1 MLKIHEQ
8 YIGDGVY
15 AWTDGYHIW
24 LKTERDGREHT
35 IALEAEVFEKLVAY
49 EGRLRKM
56 VEAAKRE
63 TGDDDAG

>member
-1 MLKIHEQ
+1 MSEKMHQE

-24 LKTERDGREHT
+24 LKADRDGQEHT
-35 IALEAEVFEKLVAY
+35 IALEMPVFEALVAY

-56 VEAAKRE
+56 YEAARRE
-63 TGDDDAG
+63 KTNG